1 MLHMPSL
8 VPMAGVDVVNEN
20 NPRAWVVLN
29 IIYVMG
35 LLSFAAVLGI
45 LTDDIGNAVDRVRGG
60 GLQHRGTQQQ
70 WVTVSDAGRACGGA
84 AAVAYKAWGAA
95 TATVLL

>member
-1 MLHMPSL
+1 MWLLHTL
-8 VPMAGVDVVNEN
+8 AGVDVVNEN

-45 LTDDIGNAVDRVRGG
+45 LTDDIGNAVDRVRGWA
-60 GLQHRGTQQQ
+60 LAEPCSPHNS
-70 WVTVSDAGRACGGA
+70 SDFWQDWGSVP
-84 AAVAYKAWGAA
+84 AVACM
-95 TATVLL
+95 T

>member
-1 MLHMPSL
+1 
-8 VPMAGVDVVNEN
+8 MAGVDVVNEN

-60 GLQHRGTQQQ
+60 DLQHGGTQLR
-70 WVTVSDAGRACGGA
+70 VTVSDAGRACSGA
-84 AAVAYKAWGAA
+84 AAVACKAWGAA
-95 TATVLL
+95 AATSLLSLCTPTAVPV